1 MLLHFTVSDKRRKHP
16 LSNTK
21 IKEKRS
27 FLNFARLNAIPFLC
41 VTWSVSTKAN
51 YLEKV
56 KNITSCKG
64 YIWQLKKNNNW
75 VTILVNYL
83 DAVPIM
89 MIIAPLILIMN
100 LKGFA
105 CITMKYIRGRTIK
118 RWMPSPQITVSVYMP
133 RRRNDSRILSTA
145 AILAAIRL
153 HIPIG
158 DILKLKWLT
167 LDYLELSIKSSFIAT

>member
-1 MLLHFTVSDKRRKHP
+1 M
-16 LSNTK
+16 
-21 IKEKRS
+21 
-27 FLNFARLNAIPFLC
+27 
-41 VTWSVSTKAN
+41 
-51 YLEKV
+51 

-89 MIIAPLILIMN
+89 VIIAPLILIMN

-167 LDYLELSIKSSFIAT
+167 LDYLELLMKSSFIATQCHQTKTSIVSSNISLWPRERQRQSLALPLI